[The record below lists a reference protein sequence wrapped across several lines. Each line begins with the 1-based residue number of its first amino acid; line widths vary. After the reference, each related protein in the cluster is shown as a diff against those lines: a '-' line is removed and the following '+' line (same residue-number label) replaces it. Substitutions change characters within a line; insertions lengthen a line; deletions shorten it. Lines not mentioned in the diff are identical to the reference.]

1 MIDPCPCKGCT
12 ERFPACSGNCPKDAR
27 GEYGYKAW
35 KEQYDA
41 QKKHFEANKFRFAVP
56 MTESR
61 DKAYSKYGNG
71 KYTYGGSHE

>member
-1 MIDPCPCKGCT
+1 MIDPCPCHGCT

-41 QKKHFEANKFRFAVP
+41 QKKHFKDNEFRFSVP
-56 MTESR
+56 MTDSR
-61 DKAYSKYGNG
+61 NKAYSSFRYNKPL
-71 KYTYGGSHE
+71 GGDQ